1 MERQLVGFTVQQ
13 LQLCLFA
20 TLQLPTTTA
29 YMTLLYITPFS
40 YHQPTMLSIKRICR
54 CQNNIISIP
63 QTRRSRVCVFNSWS
77 AFIPHTSRGFETHP
91 PKHLFVRYEF
101 SNGGAFY
108 LDDDYEIGLTLCQV
122 LVPSLTRTKGCSRK
136 GMEWRFNSVKE
147 ELDGVV
153 KAFSFRNINGV
164 NRSTD

>member
-1 MERQLVGFTVQQ
+1 MF
-13 LQLCLFA
+13 
-20 TLQLPTTTA
+20 
-29 YMTLLYITPFS
+29 
-40 YHQPTMLSIKRICR
+40 
-54 CQNNIISIP
+54 SIP
-63 QTRRSRVCVFNSWS
+63 AAHSSRTRRG
-77 AFIPHTSRGFETHP
+77 ALKLTPP

-147 ELDGVV
+147 ELDGGV